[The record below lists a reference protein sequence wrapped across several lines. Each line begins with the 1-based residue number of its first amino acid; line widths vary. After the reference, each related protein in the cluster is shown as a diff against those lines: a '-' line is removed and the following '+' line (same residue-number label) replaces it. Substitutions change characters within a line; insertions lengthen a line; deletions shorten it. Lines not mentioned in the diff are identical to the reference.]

1 MLRWGVK
8 ELASRAGI
16 SPTTVNRFERE
27 LVEPISVTRAAIQR
41 VFEEAGIEFKNGCVC
56 LTPRK

>member
-8 ELASRAGI
+8 ELAARAGI

-27 LVEPISVTRAAIQR
+27 LVEPIGVTRAAIQR

-56 LTPRK
+56 LRDR